1 MWNGYHLSI
10 EGIRKGNLFRE
21 KWYMKGLGVGPPGGA
36 SQYKKLL
43 STLGPW
49 WGGRLDGQFFPIFT
63 VDVWRL
69 LKGNLAQELS

>member
-1 MWNGYHLSI
+1 
-10 EGIRKGNLFRE
+10 
-21 KWYMKGLGVGPPGGA
+21 MKGLGVGPPGGA

-63 VDVWRL
+63 VDV
-69 LKGNLAQELS
+69 